1 MASLVFSGTV
11 HGGLPVDKLL
21 EKCRF
26 GVYVDAVI
34 LRTFGDELPGKWF
47 LGFVLVP

>member
-1 MASLVFSGTV
+1 M
-11 HGGLPVDKLL
+11 DKLL

-47 LGFVLVP
+47 LGLYLYLKSCVFRRC